1 MRVSSRDKE
10 FFLGKND
17 IFVSIQ
23 RGNGT
28 FILTISKALALIAGL
43 NNFAICDYD
52 DETKTLY
59 IHPLAT
65 PEIGAM
71 PIKNRQLGMCS
82 FFRYAGISPDKGRY
96 RAFYDPEAGDIVVKF
111 A

>member
-10 FFLGKND
+10 FFLGKGD
-17 IFVSIQ
+17 IFVSLQ
-23 RGNGT
+23 NGKGT
-28 FILTISKALALIAGL
+28 NLLTISKELARIAGV
-43 NNFAICDYD
+43 NNSAFVDYD

-65 PEIGAM
+65 PEVGSM
-71 PIKNRQLGMCS
+71 PVKNRQMGMSS

-96 RAFYDPEAGDIVVKF
+96 RAFYDPEAGDIVVKL

>member
-10 FFLGKND
+10 FFLGKGD

-28 FILTISKALALIAGL
+28 CILTISKALALTAGL
-43 NNFAICDYD
+43 NNFAVCDYD
-52 DETKTLY
+52 DEAKTLY

-71 PIKNRQLGMCS
+71 PIKNRQLSMCA
-82 FFRYAGISPDKGRY
+82 FFRYAGISPSKGRY
-96 RAFYDPEAGDIVVKF
+96 RAFYDPQSGEIAVPLE
-111 A
+111 